1 MKQKIRASLSIP
13 VKLKSLLKQN
23 AARKNLFLGEY
34 IATLLLHDLESPGQA
49 IHKVS
54 EPFLEQAGLHEREL
68 DLVGSLISK
77 ETGG

>member
-23 AARKNLFLGEY
+23 AARQNLFLAEY

-49 IHKVS
+49 IREVS
-54 EPFLEQAGLHEREL
+54 QPLLEQAGLHEREL

-77 ETGG
+77 GG